1 MRGMIKN
8 LAAFIL
14 MTQLFLPVF
23 VLATNTA
30 QAEGT
35 GHQVE
40 LLQDREYF
48 ETLLASIREAK
59 SEIVMAFFLFK
70 TNGYESSYPDRILN
84 ELIEAARRGVRIR
97 VILERG
103 DNPKSQVDAN
113 NRETAL
119 RLKEGGI
126 DISFD
131 NPGRTTH
138 TKVLVIDQRYTLLG
152 SHNLTSSALK
162 YNNEISVLVDSPKIA
177 KETLKYI
184 DTLH

>member
-1 MRGMIKN
+1 LRGMIKK
-8 LAAFIL
+8 LVAFIL
-14 MTQLFLPVF
+14 VTQLLLPVF
-23 VLATNTA
+23 VFATRSVH
-30 QAEGT
+30 AEGA

-40 LLQDREYF
+40 LLQDRGYF
-48 ETLLASIREAK
+48 ETLLAYIREAK

-70 TNGYESSYPDRILN
+70 TNGYKSSYPDIILN

-97 VILERG
+97 IILERG
-103 DNPKSQVDAN
+103 DNPKSQVDEN

-126 DISFD
+126 DVSFD
-131 NPGRTTH
+131 NPRRTTH
-138 TKVLVIDQRYTLLG
+138 TKVLVIDRRYTLLG

-162 YNNEISVLVDSPKIA
+162 YNNELSVLVDSPEIA
-177 KETLKYI
+177 VETLKYI

>member
-1 MRGMIKN
+1 MIKK
-8 LAAFIL
+8 LAVFIL
-14 MTQLFLPVF
+14 VAQLCLQVF
-23 VLATNTA
+23 ASQSL
-30 QAEGT
+30 QAGGT
-35 GHQVE
+35 GHRVE
-40 LLQDREYF
+40 LLQDRGYF

-70 TNGYESSYPDRILN
+70 TNGYKSSYPDIILN

-97 VILERG
+97 ILLERG
-103 DNPKSQVDAN
+103 DNPESQVDEN

-126 DISFD
+126 DVSFD

-138 TKVLVIDQRYTLLG
+138 TKVLVIDRRYTLMG

-162 YNNEISVLVDSPKIA
+162 YNHELSFLVDSTKIA
-177 KETLKYI
+177 IETLEYI
-184 DTLH
+184 ETLH